1 MTKENSRDASF
12 ADAAHGRSANFA
24 YPLIS
29 EVPGGDF
36 AGVSV
41 SGIRK
46 QAGTIDLLNGV
57 SFDVPPGECFGI
69 LGENGSGKTT
79 LLRVITGLAFPSAG
93 TVTISGHDP
102 HADPVGALGNM
113 SALIGIPAFYPYLGA
128 YDNLRLF
135 WRENCPPDR
144 ARIMAALE
152 VVGLANESGKKVGAF
167 SRGMLQRLGVALVV
181 MQDRPLAVFDE
192 PTQGVD
198 VVWVEKLAGIFRE
211 MAAKGKALLITSHDF
226 DFITG
231 LCGNILILD
240 KGIPAYRGS
249 LNEIVEFPYYF
260 HLRVTPLEKAAEV
273 LKRLGYVHKA
283 IRLGDSFEL
292 TMKDSMVSALIA
304 ALVDAGCEV
313 HECACR
319 RYSISDLIAQR
330 RASGPSGGAEPPYAI

>member
-1 MTKENSRDASF
+1 MTKADNRVVSF
-12 ADAAHGRSANFA
+12 TDAAAARGRFLKYSF
-24 YPLIS
+24 PSIS
-29 EVPGGDF
+29 EVPAGNFGGVRVDGICKR
-36 AGVSV
+36 AGAVALLKDVSLEV
-41 SGIRK
+41 G
-46 QAGTIDLLNGV
+46 A
-57 SFDVPPGECFGI
+57 GECVGI

-79 LLRVITGLAFPSAG
+79 LLRLITGLAFPSAG
-93 TVTISGHDP
+93 TVTISGRDP
-102 HADPVGALGNM
+102 HTDPVGALGNM

-128 YDNLRLF
+128 FDNLRLF
-135 WRENCPPDR
+135 WRENRPPDR

-152 VVGLANESGKKVGAF
+152 IVGLANESGKKVEDF

-231 LCGNILILD
+231 LCEKILILD
-240 KGIPAYRGS
+240 KGISAYQGP

-260 HLRVTPLEKAAEV
+260 HLRVTPREKAVEL
-273 LKRLGYVHKA
+273 LKQLEYVHKA
-283 IRLGDSFEL
+283 LRIGDSFEL
-292 TMKDSMVSALIA
+292 TLKDSMASALIA
-304 ALVDAGCEV
+304 TLVEAGCEV

-319 RYSISDLIAQR
+319 RYSISDLVAQR
-330 RASGPSGGAEPPYAI
+330 RSSGLSA